1 MTGGFDTNIV
11 IDLLSGYPPA
21 LAEAR
26 NYTEGA
32 ISRITWVEVLV
43 GAPDAAT
50 QQQWESFLAQFRL
63 VEMDDAVCRDAIVL
77 RKQQRLKLPDALI
90 FASARR
96 HGYLFVTRN
105 TRDFPPGT
113 PGVRVPY
120 TR

>member
-1 MTGGFDTNIV
+1 MTGCFDTNIV
-11 IDLLSGYPPA
+11 IDLLSAFPPA

-26 NYTEGA
+26 NYTEVV

-43 GAPDAAT
+43 GAPDAPT
-50 QQQWESFLAQFRL
+50 QQRWESFLARFRL
-63 VEMDDAVCRDAIVL
+63 VEMDEAVCREAIGL
-77 RKQQRLKLPDALI
+77 RKHQRLKLPDALI
-90 FASARR
+90 FASARH
-96 HGYLFVTRN
+96 HGCPFVTRN